1 MSKYLAKQCFVRY
14 PIKTDDPLVMDSI
27 VWGVYGLGIESYLC
41 MCCNRVL
48 KYVAEAADKQV
59 CPRERSRADEGA
71 LMSGCPSPLYL
82 ISAGLRSGTWDRACW
97 RRLLLCPNKRLQ
109 TCPCHLLKGAARVS
123 LSHSYTHTHPMCFS
137 LLHSPPNTYL
147 RCCCCCYFLI
157 FPAMHTC
164 SL

>member
-1 MSKYLAKQCFVRY
+1 MC
-14 PIKTDDPLVMDSI
+14 
-27 VWGVYGLGIESYLC
+27 IESYLC

-123 LSHSYTHTHPMCFS
+123 LSHSYTHTPYVCLSLTLTSQHILTLLLLLLDISCNAHMFS
-137 LLHSPPNTYL
+137 VILVFQS
-147 RCCCCCYFLI
+147 
-157 FPAMHTC
+157 AVV
-164 SL
+164 